1 MTEELVETA
10 LSYEA
15 CWRKASLLLLVPVRT
30 MYFMSYVVSY
40 VTTGVVVIGL
50 PSASH

>member
-15 CWRKASLLLLVPVRT
+15 CWRKASLLLVPVRT
-30 MYFMSYVVSY
+30 MYFISYVVSY